1 MSITTKIKKKISNAS
16 VIKNSSNSF
25 GFTLVELLIVIMV
38 IGILSAL
45 VLSSINSEGIRGKS
59 RDGQRAADLKKIQ
72 AALELYFVDH
82 RGYPQPVGGWEAIDG
97 SSAIET
103 ALNGNYI
110 SELPHDP
117 LNTTNSANPCIG
129 DSDLD
134 SFRYNYWS
142 DGNKYMLATITEVS
156 TSATDHSCADLN
168 VWSTAS
174 CGTVLAN
181 CYGVENP

>member
-1 MSITTKIKKKISNAS
+1 MFNMLFATRIKKGITLLS
-16 VIKNSSNSF
+16 KNKSTTNSY

-72 AALELYFVDH
+72 AALELYFVDN
-82 RGYPQPVGGWEAIDG
+82 RSYPAAGSWEAIDG

-103 ALNGNYI
+103 ALEGSYI
-110 SELPHDP
+110 SELPLDP
-117 LNTTNSANPCIG
+117 KHNTSAASPCVTG
-129 DSDLD
+129 AEGY
-134 SFRYNYWS
+134 RYNYWS
-142 DGNKYMLATITEVS
+142 DGNKYVISAITEVS
-156 TSATDHSCADLN
+156 TSAEGHACSDLN

-174 CGTVLAN
+174 CGTVIAN
-181 CYGVENP
+181 CYGVESP